1 MSLRIMDAAPVS
13 TLRLVG
19 RGLGSGVFEGIGVVR
34 REPLRKFLA
43 VFWLV
48 TAILLPL
55 KAHAA
60 FFDPSK
66 GGVCITDDD
75 GEKYSC
81 QKLLALAAQYRVKVN
96 LGIVV
101 QWVEDGDSDIISW
114 NELRAGLDQGFLQ
127 VASHTL
133 THQDLTTLSDADLD
147 WEISESKR
155 LLELHLNTPIDTI
168 FYPYGEYDARVLSRT
183 RLSYKYGRRAYVG
196 DTIGYNTLPFNFYE
210 LEVQSVREFDSPET
224 VIGWVTEALQ
234 GRKLLILVFHTIV
247 TGIPGEYEYN
257 EGDLEQIVRFV
268 SENAPSLTI
277 SEAMRLR
284 PPTEAIYPL
293 LLGDD

>member
-1 MSLRIMDAAPVS
+1 MEAAPVPRV
-13 TLRLVG
+13 RLVVRG
-19 RGLGSGVFEGIGVVR
+19 RAPGVFGGIGAGKR
-34 REPLRKFLA
+34 PPLRKFLA
-43 VFWLV
+43 VFWLA
-48 TAILLPL
+48 TAILMPL

-60 FFDPSK
+60 FFDPLR

-81 QKLLALAAQYRVKVN
+81 QKFLALAAQYRVKVS
-96 LGIVV
+96 LGIVA
-101 QWVEDGDSDIISW
+101 QWVGDSDTISW
-114 NELRAGLDQGFLQ
+114 DELRAGLDQGFLQ

-133 THQDLTTLSDADLD
+133 THQHLTTLSDADLD
-147 WEISESKR
+147 WELSESKR
-155 LLELHLNTPIDTI
+155 LLELQLNTPIDTI

-196 DTIGYNTLPFNFYE
+196 DTTGYNTLPFNFYE
-210 LEVQSVREFDSPET
+210 LAVKSVREGDSPET

-234 GRKLLILVFHTIV
+234 GKKLLILVFHTIV

-257 EGDLEQIVRFV
+257 EADLEQIVRYV

-277 SEAMRLR
+277 SEAMQLR
-284 PPTEAIYPL
+284 PPLEAIYPL